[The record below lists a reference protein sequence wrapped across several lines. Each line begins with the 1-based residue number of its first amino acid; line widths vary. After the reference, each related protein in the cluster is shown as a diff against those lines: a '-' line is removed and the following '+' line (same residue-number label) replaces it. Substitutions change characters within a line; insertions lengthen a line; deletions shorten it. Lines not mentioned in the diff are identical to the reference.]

1 MKMKPFAA
9 GITLLCLMLCV
20 GCTPAPPAPAPV
32 IVVNG
37 DEQHALRL
45 TAAAQVDYGEPLMV
59 QSAKEAQA

>member
-1 MKMKPFAA
+1 
-9 GITLLCLMLCV
+9 
-20 GCTPAPPAPAPV
+20 V